1 MTIVMY
7 FQHKNEEENVLTPKT
22 KPQFLFIFYHIH
34 MEDHLYFWIA
44 WRNKIV
50 TYLFKFPY
58 LYVLDLLSTKEP
70 VLLTAEKIPDE
81 IYWKRCCNDILSN
94 SDVSLHGN
102 SYKRLFLER
111 TLQKSIETF
120 VPQQTDLFDIKD
132 LLNVMEP
139 YIKRLEITELLP
151 PVQLL
156 VRF

>member
-1 MTIVMY
+1 M
-7 FQHKNEEENVLTPKT
+7 
-22 KPQFLFIFYHIH
+22 
-34 MEDHLYFWIA
+34 
-44 WRNKIV
+44 
-50 TYLFKFPY
+50 
-58 LYVLDLLSTKEP
+58 
-70 VLLTAEKIPDE
+70 LTAEKIPDE